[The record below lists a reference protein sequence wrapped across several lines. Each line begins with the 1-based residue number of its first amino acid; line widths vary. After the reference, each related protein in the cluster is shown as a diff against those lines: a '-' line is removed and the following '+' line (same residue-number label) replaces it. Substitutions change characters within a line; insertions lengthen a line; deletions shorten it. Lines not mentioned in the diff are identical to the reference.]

1 MKTLFFLI
9 LFCAFFAVEE
19 ISAQRRWT
27 TIQRSP
33 VSIEVDANV
42 RRLPNG
48 NITYWSRYGGFE
60 EILTEVD
67 CVNRQS
73 RSLALKKYDS
83 YGNVTENTKEV
94 GEWKDDNDSMG
105 SDNNALVCRANPREE
120 VPVSKPVKK
129 KTKLK
134 PKSKKKG

>member
-33 VSIEVDANV
+33 VSIEIDANV

-48 NITYWSRYGGFE
+48 NITYWSRYG
-60 EILTEVD
+60 L
-67 CVNRQS
+67 
-73 RSLALKKYDS
+73 SLIHI
-83 YGNVTENTKEV
+83 
-94 GEWKDDNDSMG
+94 
-105 SDNNALVCRANPREE
+105 
-120 VPVSKPVKK
+120 
-129 KTKLK
+129 
-134 PKSKKKG
+134 